1 MVIEKEIDLFSLPAE
16 DYYFVQCVSSD
27 FKMGK
32 GIALQFNK
40 HFDCKKAMSK
50 SYGSYKWTG
59 KGDCLLPK
67 NHKVF
72 HLITKNRYWDKP
84 TYRTMKES
92 LFQLKEFCS
101 ELNIKKIAMPQIGCG
116 LDNLIWEKVKKI
128 LIELFENEDIEV
140 IVCIWKGE

>member
-1 MVIEKEIDLFSLPAE
+1 MI
-16 DYYFVQCVSSD
+16 
-27 FKMGK
+27 
-32 GIALQFNK
+32 
-40 HFDCKKAMSK
+40 
-50 SYGSYKWTG
+50 
-59 KGDCLLPK
+59 
-67 NHKVF
+67 
-72 HLITKNRYWDKP
+72 
-84 TYRTMKES
+84 